1 VSSLAAAG
9 SPAPVEGRDFSA
21 TAASE
26 ERSVSARLTGTAD
39 LTVRQALED
48 FMAKLHETAL
58 ASKVAEVVM
67 DFRSLKFMNSSCL
80 KLFVNWI
87 CTVQKLPQERR
98 YHVVLVSSRELQW
111 QRRSLRALWCLA
123 EELVTL
129 KT

>member
-1 VSSLAAAG
+1 VSAPVVAG
-9 SPAPVEGRDFSA
+9 SPASVEGRDFSA

-48 FMAKLHETAL
+48 FMAKLHEAAL

-87 CTVQKLPQERR
+87 CTVQKLPQERQ
-98 YHVVLVSSRELQW
+98 YHVVLVSSRDLQW